1 MVLLNRFSYEE
12 NGYNRKEVNKFI
24 DEVIS
29 NTEDIINSCKNQ
41 REEIRRLQ
49 EEIEKYKNNNTNNVT
64 YKYDL
69 ETANSIRKSALEDA
83 KDIINTAKSNASI
96 IVNDALIKAS
106 ELELKSKKL
115 ERNIKVFKTKLD
127 VLMKQ
132 QQAIVDEIEN
142 IEIEN
147 D

>member
-1 MVLLNRFSYEE
+1 MNRFSYEE

-29 NTEDIINSCKNQ
+29 NTEDIINSCKSQ
-41 REEIRRLQ
+41 RDEIKRLKEEL
-49 EEIEKYKNNNTNNVT
+49 EYYKNNSNSNNIT

-69 ETANSIRKSALEDA
+69 DAANSIRNSALEDA
-83 KDIINTAKSNASI
+83 KEIINTAKSNASV

-106 ELELKSKKL
+106 ELELKANKL

>member
-1 MVLLNRFSYEE
+1 MNRFSYEE
-12 NGYNRKEVNKFI
+12 NGYNKKEVNKFI

-41 REEIRRLQ
+41 RDEIKRLKEEL
-49 EEIEKYKNNNTNNVT
+49 EYYKNNTNSNNVT

-69 ETANSIRKSALEDA
+69 DAANSIRKSALEDA
-83 KDIINTAKSNASI
+83 KEIINTAKSNASV

-106 ELELKSKKL
+106 ELELKANKL

-132 QQAIVDEIEN
+132 QQAIIDEIEN